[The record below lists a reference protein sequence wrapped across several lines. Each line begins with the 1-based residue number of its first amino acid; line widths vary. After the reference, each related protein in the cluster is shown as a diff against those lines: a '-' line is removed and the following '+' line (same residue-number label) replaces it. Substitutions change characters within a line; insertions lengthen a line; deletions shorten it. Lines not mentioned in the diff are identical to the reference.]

1 MKIMKNYK
9 VEATIFDQYLLCAVV
24 ACEKAEEATVIAGFD
39 DEDYSEQEVILIGDS
54 IYSEP
59 TLICCESL

>member
-1 MKIMKNYK
+1 MKLMKNYK
-9 VEATIFDQYLLCAVV
+9 VEAIFNGSWLLTAVV
-24 ACEKAEEATVIAGFD
+24 ACEKAGDSFALASFD
-39 DEDYSEQEVILIGDS
+39 GEDYSEQEAVWIGDS

>member
-9 VEATIFDQYLLCAVV
+9 VEAVYDNSFLLTAVV
-24 ACEKAEEATVIAGFD
+24 ACEKAEDSFKIAGFD
-39 DEDYSEQEVILIGDS
+39 GEDYSEKEAVWIGDS

>member
-1 MKIMKNYK
+1 MKMMKNYK
-9 VEATIFDQYLLCAVV
+9 VEAVYDEGFLLTAVV
-24 ACEKAEEATVIAGFD
+24 ACEKAGDSFELAGFD
-39 DEDYSEQEVILIGDS
+39 GDDWSEQEATWIGDS